1 MTPLPKFAV
10 LLLSGGMDS
19 VVALYDLIHQGCK
32 VHAVSVNYGQTHI
45 GELQC
50 AKRHCEHLGVIQTPV
65 DLWQCKNLFQ
75 RCALTDGAGG
85 NIVPFRNGI
94 MISIAIAL
102 AISAQ
107 AESVVIAVNSDDAEA
122 FPDCRP
128 AFIEN
133 MKIVARLGQDD
144 ASRVEVCAPYIKM
157 TKRQIVERA
166 KKIGAPYLDSISC
179 YKGNDCGVCDACV
192 KRKAAIA

>member
-1 MTPLPKFAV
+1 MMPKFAV
-10 LLLSGGMDS
+10 LLLSGGLDS
-19 VVALYDLIHQGCK
+19 VVALYDLIHQGFS
-32 VHAVSVNYGQTHI
+32 VHCVSLNYGQTHI
-45 GELQC
+45 NELQC
-50 AKRHCEHLGVIQTPV
+50 AKRHCESLGVPQTLI

-75 RCALTDGAGG
+75 KCALTDGGSSNVVPNRNAIML
-85 NIVPFRNGI
+85 NI
-94 MISIAIAL
+94 ALAL
-102 AISAQ
+102 AISSK
-107 AESVVIAVNSDDAEA
+107 AETVIIACNLDDAEN

-133 MKIVARLGQDD
+133 MNIVGRLAQGD
-144 ASRVEVCAPYIKM
+144 ASKVEIRAPYIKM